1 MNVTLGISTDF
12 GRNKVTVMVEESD
25 LLQLLTE
32 QGAVDPAKVRA
43 GMKQRDVFLVMN
55 LEAQSLLALAA
66 RAWTPQGS
74 QEDAAIVAKYK
85 ECRANRS
92 ALIDGYVKPAPGPEN
107 ETPF

>member
-12 GRNKVTVMVEESD
+12 GHNKVTVMVEESD

-32 QGAVDPAKVRA
+32 QDAADPAKVRA

-74 QEDAAIVAKYK
+74 QEDAALVAKYK

-92 ALIDGYVKPAPGPEN
+92 ALIDAAIEAETAPA
-107 ETPF
+107 F